1 MMVVTPYTLLTVLP
15 FGAHYVANGTLAVSD
30 FVICI
35 ILSLG
40 IVGPLITVG
49 SYTDDLG
56 KIGVII
62 DEVAGILEQP
72 KRERSEKSERVPKD
86 NSVTLENVRFGYHD
100 KEILHG
106 IHMEL
111 KL

>member
-1 MMVVTPYTLLTVLP
+1 M
-15 FGAHYVANGTLAVSD
+15 
-30 FVICI
+30 CI
-35 ILSLG
+35 RDR
-40 IVGPLITVG
+40 LITVG

-72 KRERSEKSERVPKD
+72 KLERSEKSERVPKD
-86 NSVTLENVRFGYHD
+86 NSVTLENVRFSYHD

-106 IHMEL
+106 IHIDVYKRQL
-111 KL
+111 